1 MSKSIAEIQDEII
14 EEFELFD
21 SWDDK
26 YGYIIECGKKLP
38 TLPEEYKTSD
48 RLVRGCQSQVWLEAE
63 EENGLINFRAD
74 SDAIIV
80 KGLISLL
87 VRVLSNQKAEDIVK
101 NELYFIEKIGM
112 QNHLSMTRSNGLS
125 SMLKTMKLKALLFQ
139 EAQKKN

>member
-1 MSKSIAEIQDEII
+1 MSNSIKEIQDEII

-38 TLPEEYKTSD
+38 ALPEQYKTED
-48 RLVRGCQSQVWLEAE
+48 RLVRGCQSQVWLEAKE
-63 EENGLINFRAD
+63 DEGLVNFIAD

-87 VRVLSNQKAEDIVK
+87 VRVLSHQKAEDIVK
-101 NELYFIEKIGM
+101 NEIYFIEKIGM
-112 QNHLSMTRSNGLS
+112 QSHLSMTRSNGLS

-139 EAQKKN
+139 EAQKSQ

>member
-1 MSKSIAEIQDEII
+1 MSNSIKEIQDEII

-26 YGYIIECGKKLP
+26 YGYIIECGKKLAP
-38 TLPEEYKTSD
+38 LPDKYKTEE
-48 RLVRGCQSQVWLEAE
+48 RLVRGCQSQVWLNAK
-63 EENGLINFRAD
+63 EENNKVVFQAD

-87 VRVLSNQKAEDIVK
+87 VRVLSNQSAEDIVK

-112 QNHLSMTRSNGLS
+112 QSHLSMTRSNGLT
-125 SMLKTMKLKALLFQ
+125 SMLKTMKIKALLFQ
-139 EAQKKN
+139 EAHKSN